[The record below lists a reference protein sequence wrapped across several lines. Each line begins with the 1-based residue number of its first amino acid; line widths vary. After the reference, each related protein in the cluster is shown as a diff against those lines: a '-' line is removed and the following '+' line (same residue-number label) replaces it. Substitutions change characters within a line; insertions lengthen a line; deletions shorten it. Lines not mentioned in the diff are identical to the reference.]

1 MSAPLSGSPLLL
13 DTTVLI
19 DALRNRNQRRGWL
32 EKRVVS
38 GNVLAVSVVTIAEVF
53 GGLRPGEEA
62 ATRALLANFEG
73 LPVTG
78 PIAERAGL
86 LKAHLSRQG
95 RTHSLADMMI
105 AATAIEKGCELATD
119 NRRDFQMPGL
129 RLAELP

>member
-1 MSAPLSGSPLLL
+1 MSAGSSGALLLL

-32 EKRVVS
+32 EKRVVAGS
-38 GNVLAVSVVTIAEVF
+38 VLAVSVVTIAEVY

-62 ATRALLANFEG
+62 ATRGLLANFEW
-73 LPVTG
+73 LPVTA
-78 PIAERAGL
+78 PTAERAGL

-95 RTHSLADMMI
+95 RTHSIADMLI

-119 NRRDFQMPGL
+119 NRKDFQIPGL
-129 RLAELP
+129 MLAELQ